1 MNKKQ
6 EATIELIYG
15 LVKLKGYND
24 EQCNRIKKV
33 FAERKLDTQD
43 GDLVF
48 PAIAGI
54 ESYLSRC
61 FVLAAENT
69 SDEAVK
75 SKLENI
81 INATSCLSY
90 IEAIFAYLEA
100 VE

>member
-1 MNKKQ
+1 MNNKQ
-6 EATIELIYG
+6 KATIELICG

-24 EQCNRIKKV
+24 EQCNHIKKV
-33 FAERKLDTQD
+33 FAERKLDTQY

-61 FVLAAENT
+61 FILALENT
-69 SDEAVK
+69 SDKTVK

-90 IEAIFAYLEA
+90 IEAIFEFLEA
-100 VE
+100 VD

>member
-1 MNKKQ
+1 MNNKQ
-6 EATIELIYG
+6 KATIELICG

-24 EQCNRIKKV
+24 EQCNHIKKV

-54 ESYLSRC
+54 ESYLSLC
-61 FVLAAENT
+61 FTLAIENT
-69 SDEAVK
+69 IDKTIK

-90 IEAIFAYLEA
+90 IEAIFAFLEA

>member
-1 MNKKQ
+1 MNNKQ
-6 EATIELIYG
+6 KATIELICG

-24 EQCNRIKKV
+24 EQCNHIKKV
-33 FAERKLDTQD
+33 FVERRLDTKD

-61 FVLAAENT
+61 FILALENT
-69 SDEAVK
+69 SDKTVK